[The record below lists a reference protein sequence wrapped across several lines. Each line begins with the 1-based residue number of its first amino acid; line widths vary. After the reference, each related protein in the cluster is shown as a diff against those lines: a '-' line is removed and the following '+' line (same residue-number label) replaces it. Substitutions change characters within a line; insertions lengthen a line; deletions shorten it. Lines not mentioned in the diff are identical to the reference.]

1 MNINSTV
8 SSTTINP
15 YSSTQG
21 SARPKPDD
29 LANDIDGAPSSPAVS
44 APNHDPI
51 NPATEPGN
59 QTEPKESQASSDK
72 EKQNNETD
80 PSQLT
85 QEELQ
90 LVEQLKQTDSEVR
103 KHEMAHVAAG
113 GAYITS
119 GATFSYKQG
128 PDGNKYAVAGEVGI
142 DTSTEPGDPQATL
155 RKMRQVKAAALA
167 PASPSSQDIKVA
179 SQATAKAAKALSDLT
194 MLQAKQKEDQD
205 KTKAFGNAQQ
215 ASDAYTSFFYLSET
229 GTSTFQIAV

>member
-1 MNINSTV
+1 MNISSTV

-21 SARPKPDD
+21 FVQPKPDD
-29 LANDIDGAPSSPAVS
+29 LANGIDGNPTGEPA
-44 APNHDPI
+44 DK
-51 NPATEPGN
+51 T
-59 QTEPKESQASSDK
+59 ASSDL
-72 EKQNNETD
+72 EKQNKGTD
-80 PSQLT
+80 TSQLT

-90 LVEQLKQTDSEVR
+90 LVEQLKQTDSKVR
-103 KHEMAHVAAG
+103 QHEMAHVAAG

-128 PDGNKYAVAGEVGI
+128 PDGKKYAVAGEVSI

-155 RKMRQVKAAALA
+155 QKMRKIKAAALA
-167 PASPSSQDIKVA
+167 PADPSPQDIKVA
-179 SQATAKAAKALSDLT
+179 SQAAAKAAKALSDLT

-215 ASDAYTSFFYLSET
+215 ASDAYTSVNNLPET

>member
-1 MNINSTV
+1 MNINP
-8 SSTTINP
+8 INTSP
-15 YSSTQG
+15 YSSAQEY
-21 SARPKPDD
+21 SRPATED
-29 LANDIDGAPSSPAVS
+29 LANDIDGAPTPAVS
-44 APNHDPI
+44 APNHDPK
-51 NPATEPGN
+51 NPAAEPGS
-59 QTEPKESQASSDK
+59 QTEQKESQTSPAQ
-72 EKQNNETD
+72 EEQNKGTD
-80 PSQLT
+80 TSQLT

-90 LVEQLKQTDSEVR
+90 LVEQLKQVDSEVR
-103 KHEMAHVAAG
+103 QHEMAHVAAG

-128 PDGNKYAVAGEVGI
+128 PDGKKYAVAGEVGI

-155 RKMRQVKAAALA
+155 RKMRQIKAAALA

-194 MLQAKQKEDQD
+194 MLQAKEKENQD

-215 ASDAYTSFFYLSET
+215 ASDAYTKVNTLPET